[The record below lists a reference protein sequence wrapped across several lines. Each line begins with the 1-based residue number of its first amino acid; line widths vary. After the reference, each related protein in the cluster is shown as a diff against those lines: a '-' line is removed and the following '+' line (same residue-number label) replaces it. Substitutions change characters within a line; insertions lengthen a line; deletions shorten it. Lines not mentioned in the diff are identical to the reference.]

1 MSVIKYDDL
10 SEESKEMLAKTGK
23 KGENYKAKK
32 LVNDFKYVKNYKID
46 FLILLVIKN
55 IFHRPRIK
63 YLTHMAN
70 LQFYLSKGLVLRKIH
85 TLIKFKQEDFA
96 SNFIKMTTTLRKNAV
111 TNFDKA
117 FWKFV
122 NNVLFGKSM
131 EGKSTKF
138 LA

>member
-1 MSVIKYDDL
+1 MRFKFSRVLKSKQTCMSKLKQKNARKFELLISDQTLED
-10 SEESKEMLAKTGK
+10 MLRGNSAFETDIP
-23 KGENYKAKK
+23 
-32 LVNDFKYVKNYKID
+32 V
-46 FLILLVIKN
+46 
-55 IFHRPRIK
+55 
-63 YLTHMAN
+63 
-70 LQFYLSKGLVLRKIH
+70 QFYLSKGLVLRKIH

-96 SNFIKMTTTLRKNAV
+96 SNFIKMTTTLRKNAL

-131 EGKSTKF
+131 EGKSAKF